1 MTETNHKRAATQE
14 RWLRE
19 QAWGLRR
26 LLFGAICFAAV
37 AGILIVVQARLTA
50 LGCQRVIMEQADVSA
65 ILPLAAGVAL
75 IVVARALLTLLAERQ
90 GAAAAAALK
99 RSVRSDLYRR
109 LQSLGP
115 AGTVGEEAAPLV
127 ETVVTAV
134 ESIDG
139 YVARFLP
146 QAILAALIPLAM
158 LLFVLGID
166 WRPGLVLLFSAP
178 FIPLLMVLIAKG
190 SETIHRRQWEQ
201 LSRMAGY
208 LLDLIQGLPDLRIF
222 DAAKREAA
230 EVARVSVAYRQ
241 ATMAVLRV
249 AFLSALTLEFF
260 ATMGT
265 AIVAVIIGFRLL
277 AGALTLGD
285 GLFILFLAPEFYLP
299 LRNLGLSHHVR
310 MQALAAAER
319 IFQLLSL
326 PQAAGFDG
334 HLPLLPGPPSI
345 RFDAVSFRY
354 GGTRGGVTDVDLEFP
369 AGSITALAGGSGAGK
384 TTLARLL
391 VGLSRPESGRIT
403 VNGVDLADLSPAAWR
418 ERLAWLPQKPFF
430 FSGTVRENLLLGCP
444 AATEEEL
451 AAALNDAGATE
462 FIDRLPLGLDT
473 VLGDRGAGLSGGEQ
487 RRLALARAF
496 LRQATL
502 VVLDEPTAG
511 LDAFNEQLVGT
522 AVRRLAAGRTVLVI
536 SHREETL
543 RQVEQVA
550 VIADGRIQ
558 RVMAA
563 ADFLDRAP
571 VPEAV

>member
-1 MTETNHKRAATQE
+1 MTETNHKRAATPE
-14 RWLRE
+14 RWLKE
-19 QAWGLRR
+19 QAWGLRH
-26 LLFGAICFAAV
+26 LLLRAICCAAV

-50 LGCQRVIMEQADVSA
+50 LGCQRVIMEHADVRA

-75 IVVARALLTLLAERQ
+75 IVVARGLLALLAERQ

-430 FSGTVRENLLLGCP
+430 FSGTVRDNLLLGCP

-473 VLGDRGAGLSGGEQ
+473 ELGDRGAGLSGGEQ

-522 AVRRLAAGRTVLVI
+522 AVRRLAAGRTVIVI

-543 RQVEQVA
+543 RQVERVA

-558 RVMAA
+558 GVMAA

>member
-1 MTETNHKRAATQE
+1 MIKMSEKTAATPE
-14 RWLRE
+14 RWL
-19 QAWGLRR
+19 QAKAWGLRH
-26 LLFGAICFAAV
+26 LLLRAVGCAAA
-37 AGILIVVQARLTA
+37 AGVLIVVQARLTA
-50 LGCQRVIMEQADVSA
+50 LGCQRVIMEHANVGA

-75 IVVARALLTLLAERQ
+75 VVMARGLLTLLAERQ
-90 GAAAAAALK
+90 GAAAAAVLK
-99 RSVRSDLYRR
+99 RDVRSDLYRQ

-134 ESIDG
+134 ESTDG

-146 QAILAALIPLAM
+146 QAILAAIIPLAM
-158 LLFVLGID
+158 LLFVLGVD
-166 WRPGLVLLFSAP
+166 WRPALVLLFSAP
-178 FIPLLMVLIAKG
+178 FIPLLMVLIGKG
-190 SETIHRRQWEQ
+190 SEAVHRRQWEQ

-208 LLDLIQGLPDLRIF
+208 LLDMIQGLPDLRIF

-241 ATMAVLRV
+241 ATMTVLRI

-265 AIVAVIIGFRLL
+265 AIVAVVIGFRLL

-326 PQAAGFDG
+326 PKAAGFDG
-334 HLPLLPGPPSI
+334 QLPAPSGPPSI
-345 RFDAVSFRY
+345 SFETVSFHY
-354 GGTRGGVTDVDLEFP
+354 GGTRGGVTAVELDLP

-430 FSGTVRENLLLGCP
+430 FSGTLRDNLLLGCP

-451 AAALNDAGATE
+451 AGALSDAGAAE

-511 LDAFNEQLVGT
+511 LDAFNERMVGN
-522 AVRRLAAGRTVLVI
+522 AVRRLAVGRTVLVI

-543 RQVEQVA
+543 RQVERVA

-558 RVMAA
+558 GVMAA
-563 ADFLDRAP
+563 ADFLDRAL
-571 VPEAV
+571 VREAG